1 MKLARIRTGYC
12 EGSKKGDVGFSQLLH
27 KVTIPKDH
35 DACKL
40 YGSVEDLQQSLAT
53 AIQDGMILDEGIEY
67 TMKWLHR
74 NIFSLSSFCF
84 MKAESEDHIFPDN
97 FLKYI
102 EGTIEDMKERVGDAQ
117 DFLIYSHKSLLLINE
132 VRIRTREV
140 ESRLVGWK
148 RSKEMHSYLYGY
160 CPFDIYVEG
169 MEWLFG
175 RRYLV
180 PRINYYISILNRLSS
195 YFFWAGRYQ
204 GLLLNERGVNE
215 LEEQY
220 WLGRPQEFTPII
232 KEGMLMPVA

>member
-1 MKLARIRTGYC
+1 MKLPRIRTGYC
-12 EGSKKGDVGFSQLLH
+12 EGSKKGDIGYSQLLH

-35 DACKL
+35 DACKF
-40 YGSVEDLQQSLAT
+40 YGAVEDLQQSLAS
-53 AIQDGMILDEGIEY
+53 AIQDDMILNEGIEY

-102 EGTIEDMKERVGDAQ
+102 EGAIEDMKKEVGDAQ
-117 DFLIYSHKSLLLINE
+117 DFLIYSHKSLLLMNE
-132 VRIRTREV
+132 VRVRTREV

-148 RSKEMHSYLYGY
+148 RSKEMQRYLYGIL
-160 CPFDIYVEG
+160 PIDIYIQE

-175 RRYLV
+175 RRYLID
-180 PRINYYISILNRLSS
+180 RINHYIAILNRLSS
-195 YFFWAGRYQ
+195 YFFWATRYQ
-204 GLLLNERGVNE
+204 GYLLSQKGVDS

-220 WLGRPQEFTPII
+220 WYGRVQEFTPA
-232 KEGMLMPVA
+232 KESEPLLCTR